1 VAHARLCL
9 AIMLV
14 SRLAAAGADPPQ
26 ARAEY
31 LRAMERAADLLDRA
45 KQSVGPR
52 RGQLAVSALEQ
63 LARAS
68 ALMPAEADPH
78 YHRGLVYAD
87 LLGDSRRAVD
97 AWEQVRRLDP
107 HYLHDPDMAFKLAI
121 ELSRLGQFRRAVSEY
136 DRCLSYHDELSRR
149 DVVLGNSAE
158 AAMGAGLLDDAIR
171 RYRLA
176 LAAPAYDPAST
187 ALHLFGLAVALD
199 RDDQIHAAREVM
211 RRALVI
217 DPHRASMESERGVFF
232 VPEGDRLYY
241 DALALEVA
249 GQPAP
254 ARAAFEAFLT
264 TLPQSPY
271 AGRARAHLKD
281 LARYPRPAGSVD
293 VVVVGLRLTPPRPQS
308 PALRAIGRQLS
319 ELTACAAPQGL
330 TTVDVALEA
339 GADGRVRSVRAESA
353 LAALASC
360 ARERIA
366 RWRLAP
372 LAGRAAT
379 TASFTVVFSTAP
391 RR

>member
-1 VAHARLCL
+1 
-9 AIMLV
+9 
-14 SRLAAAGADPPQ
+14 
-26 ARAEY
+26 
-31 LRAMERAADLLDRA
+31 MERAADLLDRA

-52 RGQLAVSALEQ
+52 RDELATSALEH
-63 LARAS
+63 LSRAS
-68 ALMPAEADPH
+68 ALMPAEPDPH

-87 LLGDSRRAVD
+87 FLHEARRAVE

-121 ELSRLGQFRRAVSEY
+121 ELSRLGQFGRAIAEY
-136 DRCLSYHDELSRR
+136 DRCLSYHSELART

-176 LAAPAYDPAST
+176 LAAPAYDPSST

-199 RDDQIHAAREVM
+199 RDEQIHAAREVM

-217 DPHRASMESERGVFF
+217 DPNRSSMETERGVFF

-241 DALALEVA
+241 DALALEVG

-264 TLPQSPY
+264 TLPQSPH

-281 LARYPRPAGSVD
+281 LARYPRPAAGVD
-293 VVVVGLRLTPPRPQS
+293 VVVVGLRLTPPRPLE
-308 PALRAIGRQLS
+308 PIMRAIGRRLG
-319 ELTACAAPQGL
+319 ELRACPTPQGL
-330 TTVDVALEA
+330 ATVDVTLD
-339 GADGRVRSVRAESA
+339 ADPKGRVGRVRAEGGPPPLGA
-353 LAALASC
+353 C

-366 RWRLAP
+366 TWRLGPLGGRAP
-372 LAGRAAT
+372 LTAA
-379 TASFTVVFSTAP
+379 FTVVFSAAARTSRP
-391 RR
+391 